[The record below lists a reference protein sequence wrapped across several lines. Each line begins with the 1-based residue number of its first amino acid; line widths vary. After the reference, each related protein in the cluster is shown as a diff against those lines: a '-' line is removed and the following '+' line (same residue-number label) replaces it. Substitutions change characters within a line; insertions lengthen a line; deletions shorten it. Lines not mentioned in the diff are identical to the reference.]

1 MVINIHKSKGLEY
14 PICFFADL
22 TSKFNRVDAKDK
34 FLFDN
39 NYGLITPYFQECE
52 DYTILKT
59 LYKHNYIKED
69 ISERIRLFYVAL
81 TRAREKMYFV
91 IPKYDYLEKVSS
103 PFMFYS
109 FSHFISYYYDQAVA
123 PFVKSVDYSGI
134 VNKDYLEFSSNDYK
148 KAIAPTTPITYQG
161 KTYKAQEVEKVNISH
176 KVTELL
182 TEKEIKV
189 LKMGTKI
196 HEILQTINLVS
207 KEISQITLEEDEVK
221 LLSNVLSLNCFS
233 NLENAKIYKEH
244 EFIYELDGKDYHGV
258 IDLLVEYDDHFEII
272 DYKLSDIDKPEY
284 IKQLNEY
291 YKYIKNISNK
301 DVKMYLLSITKAKLK
316 EVFVI
321 E

>member
-1 MVINIHKSKGLEY
+1 M
-14 PICFFADL
+14 
-22 TSKFNRVDAKDK
+22 
-34 FLFDN
+34 
-39 NYGLITPYFQECE
+39 
-52 DYTILKT
+52 
-59 LYKHNYIKED
+59 
-69 ISERIRLFYVAL
+69 
-81 TRAREKMYFV
+81 
-91 IPKYDYLEKVSS
+91 
-103 PFMFYS
+103 
-109 FSHFISYYYDQAVA
+109 
-123 PFVKSVDYSGI
+123 
-134 VNKDYLEFSSNDYK
+134 
-148 KAIAPTTPITYQG
+148 
-161 KTYKAQEVEKVNISH
+161 
-176 KVTELL
+176 
-182 TEKEIKV
+182 
-189 LKMGTKI
+189 
-196 HEILQTINLVS
+196 
-207 KEISQITLEEDEVK
+207 K